1 MANPIPQSDYRRTGQ
16 MPAWQDR
23 IPHEATDPRPGVLV
37 FVGGYLPG
45 YKYGGPIQSVSSIVE
60 ALGNRVRF
68 LVVTSDRDLGDKQRY
83 CQVPHDA
90 SWMRVGSAEVA
101 YLDVTCSLHNWIRKV
116 RTIMQNAQIDTIYL
130 NSFFSFRFSIIPV
143 WLVRV
148 SLKQP
153 VRVVIAPRGEFS
165 IGALGIKRLK
175 KRVWLM
181 LGRLTHFYDGVIWHA
196 TGDMEAADI
205 RREMGRNSDVQV
217 AHPIALGSARLGGVE
232 RGSLAEEHGP
242 LRVVFFSRISPKKNL
257 LYALDVMGRAGISAA
272 FDIIGPI
279 EDNAY
284 WQQCQSRIAALPSR
298 IVVKYLGGL
307 SHEEAL
313 RRLYA
318 YHVMLFPTM
327 GENYGHVIEEALN
340 AGLAVVT
347 TDQTPWTGLEAARI
361 GWSLSLSDIES
372 FVTAMQQLAAGCYGS
387 WNGLRER
394 AKNYLALRDDGD
406 ILADN
411 FEILTGVGDH

>member
-1 MANPIPQSDYRRTGQ
+1 LRRQQMSRMENAIAWRVEIPCEGTDRRPT
-16 MPAWQDR
+16 
-23 IPHEATDPRPGVLV
+23 VLV

-68 LVVTSDRDLGDKQRY
+68 LVVTSDRDLGDKQGY
-83 CQVPHDA
+83 CEVPHDA
-90 SWMRVGSAEVA
+90 SWIRVGCAEVA
-101 YLDVTCSLHNWIRKV
+101 YLDGTCSLHNWIRKV

-130 NSFFSFRFSIIPV
+130 NSFFSFQFSIIPT

-148 SLKQP
+148 SLRHP
-153 VRVVIAPRGEFS
+153 VRLVIAPRGEFS
-165 IGALGIKRLK
+165 VGALGIKKVK
-175 KRVWLM
+175 KRAFL
-181 LGRLTHFYDGVIWHA
+181 LFARLTRLYSHVTWHA
-196 TGDMEAADI
+196 TGSIEAADI
-205 RREMGRNSDVQV
+205 RREMGKNSDVQI
-217 AHPIALGSARLGGVE
+217 AHPIVLVSAEPGEAGRNALAKD
-232 RGSLAEEHGP
+232 HGP

-257 LYALDVMGRAGISAA
+257 LYALDVMGRSGIAA
-272 FDIIGPI
+272 SFDIIGPI
-279 EDNAY
+279 EDKTY

-307 SHEEAL
+307 SHDEAL
-313 RRLYA
+313 RHLCT
-318 YHVMLFPTM
+318 YHVMLFPTL
-327 GENYGHVIEEALN
+327 GENYGHVIEEALS

-347 TDQTPWTGLEAARI
+347 TDRTPWKGLEAARV
-361 GWSLSLSDIES
+361 GWSLSLNDMES
-372 FVTAMQQLAAGCYGS
+372 FVAAMQQLAAGYYGS

-411 FEILTGVGDH
+411 FEILTGLGDH